1 MALKP
6 NFQIIAND
14 DNLTKNII
22 DNIVSLSFND
32 KEQSKI
38 SIVLIWH
45 MIHNLLMIK

>member
-14 DNLTKNII
+14 DNLTKNIR

-32 KEQSKI
+32 KESKI